1 MKFRIYELFAFIH
14 FFKFPKRLMKL
25 SNALNANMQARAH
38 VRSPHS
44 YARARTRKNV
54 KEFSDSLASNSE
66 QIRMIIVK
74 SWAQKKT
81 AAEHDNSLISRDE
94 DDVGDISGD
103 EEIEDH
109 ETLYDKA
116 CAWIPRDDEEFDLI
130 DEEECH
136 LIWFHSFKR
145 SGGFSCIVNFE
156 KPTIR
161 LYRYVLITIRFH
173 ICLFLSFDC
182 PRGSD
187 HHRK

>member
-74 SWAQKKT
+74 S
-81 AAEHDNSLISRDE
+81 
-94 DDVGDISGD
+94 
-103 EEIEDH
+103 
-109 ETLYDKA
+109 
-116 CAWIPRDDEEFDLI
+116 
-130 DEEECH
+130 
-136 LIWFHSFKR
+136 
-145 SGGFSCIVNFE
+145 
-156 KPTIR
+156 
-161 LYRYVLITIRFH
+161 
-173 ICLFLSFDC
+173 
-182 PRGSD
+182 
-187 HHRK
+187 